1 MSKKTVNS
9 DIYNIAGLVHDVEKV
24 YLPDETEETLAAG
37 TYGYIEAIET
47 KRLQTQVMMT
57 GELSNESFPSRA
69 RLERN
74 VITHAIMANIE
85 DINAVSAKMNA
96 YIAIR
101 ESDILDNINR
111 NNNTFTIDRE
121 CPIYFGDYEF
131 HLEYDVILRQIYI
144 PGSNVNAYTAQY
156 DMPRETPYSTISN
169 PYLSAPAVIILNNE
183 AYIYITVVL
192 AQVTHNAEYKKLVTS
207 NVIDNKTINFEFED
221 QLAYFEVHCIE
232 SDEDYYLTPVFEGAG
247 VPEGTTYYCWYQY
260 IDTDLIRVRFDRS
273 SYMPGLN
280 AEIEVLYK
288 TTKGSEGNFS
298 YTEDVYMDLESEQY
312 GYRNITALVTPL
324 SDSTD
329 GKDRKSKK
337 ELQALI
343 PKETLARGSLTTI
356 TDLNNYFGMLD
367 SDQGRIVIQKKIDNQ
382 IERVYYA
389 YLVLKDENMNV
400 IPTNTIDLKISMDQ
414 LVESQIFESQAPR
427 YILKSGA
434 CIRYDNGVGYISD
447 APIQNVGLNFGTFES
462 VNRGKSVT
470 IEFKGKITDDSY
482 VAMSAAGYINDI
494 KSPLLN
500 MPNSDNNVSPI
511 ADNTTVT
518 VEDYMLTS
526 IGKTVIYE
534 FEYTSVKENSIVN
547 ITSTLPDYL
556 TYVRAYYTENES
568 TVSQDLTTEDTT
580 DLSFNIDSNDT
591 IGTKYIIRI
600 LATINKEA
608 NNIKDNT
615 ISNTFNITE
624 TSKEPVEEEQPN
636 TDNKSFTYYIVTFT
650 VDTVPET
657 LVNGSIF
664 TYTLK
669 YTSPSNTFKP
679 VVTADL
685 SRGLEYVPFSTKVVY
700 QDGPTYTTIEPTST
714 DVTEEAGFI
723 YTNPYSIAINAFHL
737 YSAFYMMSVS
747 ENPYLHFEYI
757 NQKSNIQFISTN
769 VNWNRPFLGFDKDT
783 YNISI
788 TITQSVQ
795 EDLGLIP
802 EDSDPLV
809 KCIAVF
815 YRDGEPYRYRTLD
828 LVSMESDLYSF
839 TFSKTFY
846 AIDML
851 DNDNNIRVEDVQVP
865 GQLETDA
872 VETEYGYFNPT
883 TELKIYALCAL
894 PDVDGAYTRYNLDA
908 IVPGLDIDEDGHS
921 WTVTNIYNVVNGVT
935 FYHNY
940 SEIMGSSVEPYGTTI
955 EDEEGNT
962 VMNTEGFIV
971 KGVPVFG
978 YDYSQSEV
986 LIQNA
991 IDVLNYRKAYIDN
1004 TLVLLENSFGI
1015 DFKFFNTYGPSKTY
1029 YIIRDTDKDN
1039 ILDDA
1044 KEYIDKIN
1052 LTLYFRVKLVMQQDS
1067 YTRNNITNDIK
1078 EYIEDL
1084 NDLGDLHIPN
1094 LVTQITN
1101 SYQEQITYFEYLGFN
1116 SYGPDI
1122 QHIYKDVDNVIDIH
1136 TPPEFLNVN
1145 NVKNPDNSLVPDI
1158 NIYVSEM

>member
-1 MSKKTVNS
+1 MAKKTVNS
-9 DIYNIAGLVHDVEKV
+9 DIYNISGLVHDIEKV
-24 YLPDETEETLAAG
+24 YIPDETEETLAAG
-37 TYGYIEAIET
+37 TYGYIEAIES

-57 GELSNESFPSRA
+57 GELANESFPSRA

-85 DINAVSAKMNA
+85 DINAVPAKMDA
-96 YIAIR
+96 FIAIR
-101 ESDILDNINR
+101 ESDISDNINK

-131 HLEYDVILRQIYI
+131 HLEYDVILRRIYI
-144 PGSNVNAYTAQY
+144 PGKSTNAYTAQY
-156 DMPRETPYSTISN
+156 DMPRETPYSDITN
-169 PYLSAPAVIILNNE
+169 PYLSAPAVILLNNE
-183 AYIYITVVL
+183 AYIYITVTL

-207 NVIDNKTINFEFED
+207 NVIDNKTINFEFID

-232 SDEDYYLTPVFEGAG
+232 SDEDFYLTPVFEGSA
-247 VPEGTTYYCWYQY
+247 VPEGITYYCWYQY

-288 TTKGSEGNFS
+288 TTTGDKGNFS
-298 YTEDVYMDLESEQY
+298 YNGDVYMDLESEKY
-312 GYRNITALVTPL
+312 GYRGITALVTPV
-324 SDSTD
+324 SDSSG

-337 ELQALI
+337 ELQGLI
-343 PKETLARGSLTTI
+343 PKEVLARGSLTTI
-356 TDLNNYFGMLD
+356 TDLNNYFSMLD

-389 YLVLKDENMNV
+389 YLVLKDSNMDV
-400 IPTNTIDLKISMDQ
+400 IPTNTIDLRISMDQ
-414 LVESQIFESQAPR
+414 LIESQIYESQSPR
-427 YILKSGA
+427 YVLKSGS
-434 CIRYDNGVGYISD
+434 CIRYGEDGVGYISD
-447 APIQNVGLNFGTFES
+447 APIQNLGLNFGTMES
-462 VNRGKSVT
+462 LTRGKSVT
-470 IEFKGKITDDSY
+470 VQFKAKISDDSY
-482 VAMSAAGYINDI
+482 SSMSANGYIDDI
-494 KSPLLN
+494 NTVLLN
-500 MPNSDNNVSPI
+500 MPKSIANDVSIISKDTPL
-511 ADNTTVT
+511 V

-526 IGKTVIYE
+526 VGQTVAYE
-534 FEYTSVKENSIVN
+534 FEYTSTKDDSKITIESEFPNYLDFLSASYKENDS
-547 ITSTLPDYL
+547 S
-556 TYVRAYYTENES
+556 
-568 TVSQDLTTEDTT
+568 VSQELKSESAKDLLFEIDSPEDT
-580 DLSFNIDSNDT
+580 
-591 IGTKYIIRI
+591 GVKYTIRI
-600 LATINKEA
+600 LAKINKDA
-608 NNIKDNT
+608 NTLKDNT
-615 ISNTFNITE
+615 ITTKFDITE
-624 TSKEPVEEEQPN
+624 SIQDDDSPN
-636 TDNKSFTYYIVTFT
+636 TDSKSFTYYIPTFT

-657 LVNGSIF
+657 LTNGSIF

-669 YTSPSNTFKP
+669 YISPSTTFTPTVKIN
-679 VVTADL
+679 L
-685 SRGLEYVPFSTKVVY
+685 SRGLDYVPYSTVVEY
-700 QDGPTYTTIEPTST
+700 QDGPTYITIEPTES
-714 DVTEEAGFI
+714 DVTEDAGFI
-723 YTNPYSIAINAFHL
+723 YTNPYSIVINGYHL

-757 NQKSNIQFISTN
+757 NQNSNIQFISTN
-769 VNWNRPFLGFDKDT
+769 VYWDRPFLGVDKDNYT
-783 YNISI
+783 LRI

-802 EDSDPLV
+802 EEGDPLV

-815 YRDGEPYRYRTLD
+815 YRDGEAYRYRTLD
-828 LVSMESDLYSF
+828 LESMEPNSYSF

-846 AIDML
+846 AKDML
-851 DNDNNIRVEDVQVP
+851 DNDNNIRVENVQVP
-865 GQLETDA
+865 RQVETDA

-894 PDVDGAYTRYNLDA
+894 PDVEGGYTRYDLDS

-921 WTVTNIYNVVNGVT
+921 WTVTNIYDVVNGVT

-940 SEIMGSSVEPYGTTI
+940 SEIMGSRVIPYGEPGTDEDDNDIINI
-955 EDEEGNT
+955 EGYL
-962 VMNTEGFIV
+962 V

-978 YDYSQSEV
+978 YDYSQSEE

-1015 DFKFFNTYGPSKTY
+1015 DFKFFNTYGPSRTY
-1029 YIIRDTDKDN
+1029 YIIRDADKNN
-1039 ILDDA
+1039 ILDDT

-1052 LTLYFRVKLVMQQDS
+1052 LTMYFRVKLVLQQDS
-1067 YTRNNITNDIK
+1067 YTRNNIVNDIK

-1101 SYQEQITYFEYLGFN
+1101 TYQEQITYFEYLGFN
-1116 SYGPDI
+1116 IYGPDV
-1122 QHIYKDVDNVIDIH
+1122 QHIYKDIDDEIDIH
-1136 TPPEFLNVN
+1136 ICPEFLNIN
-1145 NVKNPDNSLVPDI
+1145 NVKNPDNTLTPDI